1 MGIEARVVDRP
12 DGTWCGNRH
21 RHVDH
26 GPIRMV
32 LLRQPG
38 NPGND
43 IFLPETVAQKKTGTP
58 ETDERI
64 RKNAQ
69 RAALYTLLALIGAG
83 VLVLALTTSPGQQIP
98 VEYIAVY
105 CLFSL
110 FTLSAVLAVV
120 KRK

>member
-1 MGIEARVVDRP
+1 
-12 DGTWCGNRH
+12 
-21 RHVDH
+21 
-26 GPIRMV
+26 MV

-120 KRK
+120 KRR

>member
-1 MGIEARVVDRP
+1 MKREWLLGICAGMAIIMTVRGEMRWSFVFGATTGMMLYFFARR
-12 DGTWCGNRH
+12 
-21 RHVDH
+21 
-26 GPIRMV
+26 
-32 LLRQPG
+32 LLR
-38 NPGND
+38 
-43 IFLPETVAQKKTGTP
+43 KKDGGTP
-58 ETDERI
+58 EIDERI
-64 RKNAQ
+64 RKNIQ
-69 RAALYTLLALIGAG
+69 QAALYTLLALIGAG

>member
-1 MGIEARVVDRP
+1 
-12 DGTWCGNRH
+12 
-21 RHVDH
+21 
-26 GPIRMV
+26 
-32 LLRQPG
+32 
-38 NPGND
+38 
-43 IFLPETVAQKKTGTP
+43 
-58 ETDERI
+58 
-64 RKNAQ
+64 
-69 RAALYTLLALIGAG
+69 